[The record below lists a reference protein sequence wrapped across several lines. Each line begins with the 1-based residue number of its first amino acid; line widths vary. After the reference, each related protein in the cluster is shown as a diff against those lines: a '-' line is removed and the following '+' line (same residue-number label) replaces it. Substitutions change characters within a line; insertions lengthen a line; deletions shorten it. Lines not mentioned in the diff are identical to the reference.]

1 MCSSSKMWFV
11 SSHNRSSGGS
21 SGRGSLR
28 SLRASMWQMLS
39 GKMSQLQSYSL
50 KMYNGLFINYVITY
64 WGIQTPHPSPLSSC
78 HLSATTSLPTF
89 VSVNGEKNCRVADDY
104 LFTSAALSLFRFD
117 MTHELY
123 STLGACL
130 KF

>member
-28 SLRASMWQMLS
+28 SFRASMWQMLS

-50 KMYNGLFINYVITY
+50 KMYNGLFINYLITF

-78 HLSATTSLPTF
+78 HLSATTPLPTF

-104 LFTSAALSLFRFD
+104 LFSSAALSLFRFD